1 MRHGLLPGVR
11 ITLSDKRV
19 YQDSLSFLVVIPHLW
34 RYERNHLIFTAF
46 VSNVTVHGLNKA
58 LVDIIPPREHFRRQ
72 IRIAILWQH
81 GVPCTPRTRIERG
94 IKDNLDRRQLL
105 KAAVRGAATA
115 LVAPTLSRATMFNV
129 GRFRFST
136 RADQTYSARAIN
148 LVQRS
153 IVIDMLASPANAA
166 EEQMLGKPESFQAGD
181 YASYKQSGIT
191 VFHVA
196 NGFSGPE
203 AYLGVLR
210 YLAGYNGFLARHY
223 EWFERIE
230 MRARLDT
237 IKLSGKVG
245 ILLGVQNSDHFR
257 KVEDVDS
264 FYGLGQ
270 RISQLTYN
278 ERNLIGN
285 GCYERRDDGLS
296 DFGLAIVER
305 MNKVGM
311 AVDVSHCGDRT
322 TLDAFDV
329 STKPVLITHSN
340 CRALNPRH
348 PRCKTDEAIKAMASK
363 GGVMGITEARDF
375 VSPKEPTTLESM
387 LDHYDYVAKLVG
399 VEHLGIGSD
408 VGLVGYD
415 ATPPE
420 EMKQLRNGGKSS
432 LGMRDKLDIDG
443 LNIPKRPFD
452 IAEGLIRRKYSDA
465 NVEAI
470 LGGNFR
476 RALKEIWIS

>member
-1 MRHGLLPGVR
+1 MDRRELL
-11 ITLSDKRV
+11 
-19 YQDSLSFLVVIPHLW
+19 
-34 RYERNHLIFTAF
+34 
-46 VSNVTVHGLNKA
+46 
-58 LVDIIPPREHFRRQ
+58 
-72 IRIAILWQH
+72 RIAA
-81 GVPCTPRTRIERG
+81 
-94 IKDNLDRRQLL
+94 N
-105 KAAVRGAATA
+105 AATVA
-115 LVAPTLSRATMFNV
+115 LAAPTLSRATMFNF
-129 GRFRFST
+129 GRFRFSAL
-136 RADQTYSARAIN
+136 ADQTYSARAIN

-153 IVIDMLASPANAA
+153 LVIDMLASPPNAA
-166 EEQMLGKPESFQAGD
+166 EEQMLVKPESFQAGD
-181 YASYKQSGIT
+181 YAGYRESGIT

-203 AYLGVLR
+203 AYLDVLR
-210 YLAGYNGFLARHY
+210 YLAGYNGFLARHN
-223 EWFERIE
+223 EWFERVE
-230 MRARLDT
+230 TRTRLDT
-237 IKLSGKVG
+237 IKSSGKVG

-257 KVEDVDS
+257 KVDDVDS

-296 DFGLAIVER
+296 DFGLAVVER

-329 STKPVLITHSN
+329 SKKPVLITHSN
-340 CRALNPRH
+340 CRALNPNH
-348 PRCKTDEAIKAMASK
+348 PRCKTDEAIKAMAAK
-363 GGVMGITEARDF
+363 GGVMGITEVRDF
-375 VSPKEPTTLESM
+375 VSAKEPTTLESM

-399 VEHLGIGSD
+399 VEHVGMGSD

-420 EMKQLRNGGKSS
+420 EMKQLRNAGKSS
-432 LGMRDKLDIDG
+432 QGMRDKLDLDG
-443 LNIPKRPFD
+443 FNIPRRPFD
-452 IAEGLIRRKYSDA
+452 IAEGLIRRNYSDA
-465 NVEAI
+465 NVETI

-476 RALKEIWIS
+476 RALNEIWVS